1 MNLGENI
8 YQFRTQK
15 NLSQGDLADAL
26 DVSRQSVSK
35 WENNS
40 AVPELEKLMK
50 MAQIFDISLDE
61 LVSGEEKLS
70 PAPAP
75 VQEIPKRISAQQ
87 VVGIILL
94 TLGILLSLVCLI
106 LSIVMSNRYEHD
118 LLMVIPIIGI
128 PLMVIGLC
136 CLLAKKHPVL
146 VFAWVMY
153 TPVFLVTQVGMLGDL
168 FSSYNIFVTMNNGD
182 LNSFA
187 IFTLAAA
194 IFGAFLYAI
203 TIAQM
208 YRGKLQV
215 SPLLRKLLTAL
226 MILSL
231 VPTLVIFLIGQFTA

>member
-8 YQFRTQK
+8 YTFRTQK

-26 DVSRQSVSK
+26 EVSRQSVSK

-50 MAQIFDISLDE
+50 MAQIFGVSLDE
-61 LVSGEEKLS
+61 LVTGEEKSS
-70 PAPAP
+70 PAPTP

-118 LLMVIPIIGI
+118 LLMVIPIISI
-128 PLMVIGLC
+128 PLVVIGLC

-153 TPVFLVTQVGMLGDL
+153 TPVFLYTQANMYVPGE
-168 FSSYNIFVTMNNGD
+168 NIFIPMNSGG
-182 LNSFA
+182 LN
-187 IFTLAAA
+187 TLAISILTTA
-194 IFGAFLYAI
+194 IFGGSLYAI
-203 TIAQM
+203 NIAQM
-208 YRGKLQV
+208 YKGKLQV
-215 SPLLRKLLTAL
+215 SPFVRKLVTAL

-231 VPTLVIFLIGQFTA
+231 VPTLVMFLIAQFTA

>member
-8 YQFRTQK
+8 YKFRTMK
-15 NLSQGDLADAL
+15 NMSQGDLADAL

-61 LVSGEEKLS
+61 LVTGEEKLS

-153 TPVFLVTQVGMLGDL
+153 TPVYLYTQVSMYMPCD
-168 FSSYNIFVTMNNGD
+168 NIFIPMNSGGLNTM
-182 LNSFA
+182 A
-187 IFTLAAA
+187 ISILATA

-215 SPLLRKLLTAL
+215 TPFLRKLLTAL

>member
-26 DVSRQSVSK
+26 EVSRQSVSK

-50 MAQIFDISLDE
+50 MAQIFGISLDE
-61 LVSGEEKLS
+61 LVTGEEKLS

-75 VQEIPKRISAQQ
+75 VQEIPKRISTQQ
-87 VVGIILL
+87 VVGILLL

-106 LSIVMSNRYEHD
+106 LSIVMNNRYEHD
-118 LLMVIPIIGI
+118 LLMTIPIIGI

-153 TPVFLVTQVGMLGDL
+153 TPVFLYTQANM
-168 FSSYNIFVTMNNGD
+168 YAPCENIFIPMNSGG
-182 LNSFA
+182 LN
-187 IFTLAAA
+187 TLAISILATA
-194 IFGAFLYAI
+194 IFGAGLYAI

-208 YRGKLQV
+208 YKGKLQV
-215 SPLLRKLLTAL
+215 SPFMRKLVTAL

-231 VPTLVIFLIGQFTA
+231 VPTLVMFLIAQFTA